1 MKVAGIIAEYNPFH
15 NGHAYH
21 IAETR
26 RVTGADYI
34 IVVMSG
40 DFVQRG
46 EPAIVDKYARARMA
60 LQNGADLVIELPT
73 AYACGSAEY
82 FATGAIRTL
91 QSLEV
96 VNVLSF
102 GCETQD
108 VSLLTALAELY
119 LDEPASFSAD
129 LQQHLRQGMT
139 YPQARAAATETYLL
153 SHDSIPANMSPDM
166 TTDQLHQIL
175 ASPNTILGIEYIKAI
190 RKYDALIEPVVI
202 PRLGQYHSEELSQA
216 SDISAQNDTLTGTS
230 TNITGTAID
239 ISDTAID
246 ITVTTREFASATALR
261 GHIFTHRPISQ
272 DPAALKEL
280 SHQVPADVYQAL
292 SPRRDHMCADDFSA
306 ALGYALLASRNSNL
320 TRYMDMSPDLS
331 DRILSHLTKYAGWD
345 SFVDI
350 IKTKQMT
357 RARVSRALLH
367 LLLQIRSEQMQT
379 WREDGYIYY
388 ARALGFHKK
397 AAYLLGAIKKNSTV
411 PFLTK
416 LADAKDVLY
425 TYYKDMDRDR
435 ISHAYGLL
443 DTDIFAADLYETI
456 AATCYGKEKIDE
468 YRHGVIVL

>member
-34 IVVMSG
+34 VVVMSG

-91 QSLEV
+91 QSLGMVDV
-96 VNVLSF
+96 VSF

-108 VSLLTALAELY
+108 VALLTALAELY

-129 LQQHLRQGMT
+129 LQRHLRQGLT
-139 YPQARAAATETYLL
+139 YPQARAAATENHLISQGML
-153 SHDSIPANMSPDM
+153 SEDMSAE
-166 TTDQLHQIL
+166 QLHQIL

-190 RKYDALIEPVVI
+190 RKYNASIEPVVI
-202 PRLGQYHSEELSQA
+202 PRLGAYHSVELSQTNKL
-216 SDISAQNDTLTGTS
+216 SAENGILIGTS
-230 TNITGTAID
+230 AE
-239 ISDTAID
+239 
-246 ITVTTREFASATALR
+246 VTDSTKGFASATALR
-261 GHIFTHRPISQ
+261 SHIFTHRPISQ

-280 SHQVPADVYQAL
+280 SHQVPADVYQIL
-292 SPRRDHMCADDFSA
+292 SPRHDHMQTDDFSA
-306 ALGYALLASRNSNL
+306 ALGYALLAARNSNL

-331 DRILSHLTKYAGWD
+331 DRILSHLTEYAGWD
-345 SFVDI
+345 SFVDT
-350 IKTKQMT
+350 IKTRQMT

-397 AAYLLGAIKKNSTV
+397 AAYLLGVIKKNSTV

-456 AATCYGKEKIDE
+456 AATCYGKKKIDE